1 MVRTHRPCEQV
12 MLLTAPILETG
23 VSASRPAVPEPQWA
37 PPLDSDALARLLD
50 RVRAWDPLVVE
61 AVFDDLDMAQGDLT
75 PRADEVHALSERLRG
90 TLKQL
95 SAIAVADPKFPPDA
109 TTLQLIDR
117 GRSLRDEQMPHD
129 YRPALK
135 LARRLSW
142 VTSDLIER
150 LIATRKIKD
159 AD

>member
-1 MVRTHRPCEQV
+1 M
-12 MLLTAPILETG
+12 
-23 VSASRPAVPEPQWA
+23 SASRPAEPQWT
-37 PPLDSDALARLLD
+37 PPLDADALVRLLD

-61 AVFDDLDMAQGDLT
+61 AVFDDLDMAQGDQT
-75 PRADEVHALSERLRG
+75 PGADEVDELAERLRS

-95 SAIAVADPKFPPDA
+95 SAIAVADPKFPADTA
-109 TTLQLIDR
+109 TLQLIDR
-117 GRSLRDEQMPHD
+117 GRSLRDEQMPRG
-129 YRPALK
+129 YRPALG

-150 LIATRKIKD
+150 LIATRQIKD